1 MKQIKTIDN
10 LDKSVNIPGSKSVTH
25 RYLIMAAL
33 AEGRSWLRNGL
44 WCDDT
49 RYTATALE
57 RFGAQ
62 IRHSPEAIEVIGTGG
77 VLNCP
82 SEPIYLENAGTSMR
96 LLTAVACLGRGSSVL
111 VGNERMHTRPIEEL
125 LVALQP
131 LGGVVE
137 SMQERGYPP
146 VRIHGSGLKGGSTKV
161 NASRSSQFVSA
172 ILLAAPYASQPVE
185 VAVQGLVS
193 KPYVDVTLEGMSVFG
208 VKARWL
214 DEENLRV
221 EAPGRYLAGSY
232 DVEGDCS
239 SASYFWAAAAITGG
253 RVSTQNILHK
263 SRQGDLA
270 FVDIL
275 CQMGCRAE
283 WHDYGVTLYGGE
295 LRSIEVDMKDMPDMV
310 PTLAVTAAFAQ
321 GKTVITNVGHLRIK
335 ESDRLRA
342 IAEGLEKMNV
352 QVEEKEDCLTIRG
365 GNPQGALIDSHND
378 HRIAMSFA
386 VAGLVAKGVRI
397 VDEMCVNKS
406 FPQFWETF
414 EHLYG

>member
-1 MKQIKTIDN
+1 MKLIKTIDN
-10 LDKSVNIPGSKSVTH
+10 LDASVNIPGSKSVTH

-33 AEGRSWLRNGL
+33 AEGRSWLGNGL

-49 RYTATALE
+49 RYTASALE
-57 RFGAQ
+57 SFGAQ
-62 IRHSPEAIEVIGTGG
+62 VRHSPEAIEVIGTGAD
-77 VLNCP
+77 LSCP
-82 SEPIYLENAGTSMR
+82 AEPIYLENAGTSMR
-96 LLTAVACLGRGSSVL
+96 LLTAMACLGQGSSIL
-111 VGNERMHTRPIEEL
+111 VGNERMHRRPIEEL

-137 SMQERGYPP
+137 SLRKRGYPP
-146 VRIHGSGLKGGSTKV
+146 VRIHGGGLKGGSTIV

-185 VAVQGLVS
+185 ITVQGLVS
-193 KPYVDVTLEGMSVFG
+193 RPYVDVTLDGMSRFG
-208 VKARWL
+208 ARARWL
-214 DEENLRV
+214 DEKNLRV

-232 DVEGDCS
+232 HVEGDCS

-253 RVSTQNILHK
+253 RVSTRNILHE

-270 FVDIL
+270 FLEIL

-283 WHDYGVTLYGGE
+283 WHDYGVTLYGGK

-310 PTLAVTAAFAQ
+310 PTLAVTAAFAR

-352 QVEEKEDCLTIRG
+352 QVEEKEDRLTIKG
-365 GNPQGALIDSHND
+365 GNPRGAMITSHND

-386 VAGLVAKGVRI
+386 VAGLMAEGVRI
-397 VDEMCVNKS
+397 DDEMCVNKS
-406 FPQFWETF
+406 FPEFWETF
-414 EHLYG
+414 EQLYG